1 MVSELTEVECM
12 QARAMTIDQVL
23 FGYYIIPACPGA
35 PLEVVINP
43 EGNAARSLKRYCL
56 LHAAHCLAHIT

>member
-1 MVSELTEVECM
+1 M
-12 QARAMTIDQVL
+12 QARAMTVDQVL

-56 LHAAHCLAHIT
+56 LHAAHCLAHLT